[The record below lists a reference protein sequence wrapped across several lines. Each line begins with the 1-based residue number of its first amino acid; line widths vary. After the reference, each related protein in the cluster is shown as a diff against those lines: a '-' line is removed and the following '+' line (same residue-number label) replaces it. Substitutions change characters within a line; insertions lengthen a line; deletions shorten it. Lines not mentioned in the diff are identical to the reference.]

1 MSLNCLLFINFTNL
15 VHFIMK
21 YIIRFFVALVIL
33 FMFAMNLIA
42 IVALWDNI
50 PITISIFWFIGT
62 LIGFFISLNYYELI
76 IVKAKELLMVL
87 ATDTIDYYKKG
98 DIHE

>member
-1 MSLNCLLFINFTNL
+1 
-15 VHFIMK
+15 MK

-76 IVKAKELLMVL
+76 IVKTKELLMLL

>member
-1 MSLNCLLFINFTNL
+1 
-15 VHFIMK
+15 MK

-33 FMFAMNLIA
+33 FVFFMN
-42 IVALWDNI
+42 IVANILLWSEVPKI
-50 PITISIFWFIGT
+50 ISIIWIIGT
-62 LIGFFISLNYYELI
+62 LLSYLMSLKYYELI
-76 IVKAKELLMVL
+76 VVKVKDLLMVL

>member
-50 PITISIFWFIGT
+50 PITISIYWLIVT
-62 LIGFFISLNYYELI
+62 LIRFFISLNYYELI
-76 IVKAKELLMVL
+76 IVKAKELLMLL

>member
-1 MSLNCLLFINFTNL
+1 MSLNCLLFINFMNL

-33 FMFAMNLIA
+33 FMFTMNLIA

-50 PITISIFWFIGT
+50 PITISIFWLIGT

>member
-1 MSLNCLLFINFTNL
+1 MSLNCLLFINFMNL

-50 PITISIFWFIGT
+50 PITISIFWLIGT
-62 LIGFFISLNYYELI
+62 LIGFFIGLNYYELI
-76 IVKAKELLMVL
+76 IVKAKELLMLL

>member
-1 MSLNCLLFINFTNL
+1 M
-15 VHFIMK
+15 HFIMK

-50 PITISIFWFIGT
+50 PITISIFWLIGT

-76 IVKAKELLMVL
+76 IVKAKELLML
-87 ATDTIDYYKKG
+87 WATDTIDYYKKG

>member
-1 MSLNCLLFINFTNL
+1 MSLNCLLFINFMNL

-76 IVKAKELLMVL
+76 IVKAKELLMLL